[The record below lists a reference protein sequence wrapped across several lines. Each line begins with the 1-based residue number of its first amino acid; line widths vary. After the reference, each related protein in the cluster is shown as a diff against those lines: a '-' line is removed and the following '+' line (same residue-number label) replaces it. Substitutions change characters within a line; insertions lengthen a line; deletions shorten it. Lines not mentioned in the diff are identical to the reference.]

1 MSLIPS
7 PSLIKPPTASGS
19 LRAGARTRLTI
30 SVGPSNTVH
39 VAANILDRAQ
49 KMCARKDLND
59 KSPYTTSH
67 ELDEVAVNVAEEL
80 NVVYSDALLKQ
91 ILGRWV
97 ELLEA
102 DISTEYHRQEGD
114 LELQ

>member
-1 MSLIPS
+1 M
-7 PSLIKPPTASGS
+7 
-19 LRAGARTRLTI
+19 
-30 SVGPSNTVH
+30 V
-39 VAANILDRAQ
+39 RAQ
-49 KMCARKDLND
+49 EKCALKDLKYED
-59 KSPYTTSH
+59 SDDMSD

-91 ILGRWV
+91 ILGHQM

-114 LELQ
+114 PELQ